1 MLLYIF
7 RCLVLSSFYFEQDKH
22 LVSCSAIQ
30 SWLRDETNKRSSKP
44 DESYLILGGCFS
56 TILQDL
62 LLAKKN
68 KLSFRRKKN
77 AHIVDCVH
85 VFQSFDHVDNLE
97 VLEMGF
103 NYCMHLKGWRASSP
117 TNSHLLTEMKT
128 ACIFR
133 WTLLVHLGQFLISL
147 ALKAFSSVS
156 PSLWVCCWHQG
167 ASACY
172 HTPLLPWHTDHS
184 AHWHK
189 QFSPRKQE
197 NS

>member
-1 MLLYIF
+1 MNHNLNLKVDVFQLYYKTVYLLKRINYHSD
-7 RCLVLSSFYFEQDKH
+7 RGEKTH
-22 LVSCSAIQ
+22 LV
-30 SWLRDETNKRSSKP
+30 E
-44 DESYLILGGCFS
+44 
-56 TILQDL
+56 
-62 LLAKKN
+62 
-68 KLSFRRKKN
+68 
-77 AHIVDCVH
+77 CVH

-97 VLEMGF
+97 VIEMGF
-103 NYCMHLKGWRASSP
+103 SYCMHLKGWRASSP
-117 TNSHLLTEMKT
+117 TNSHLLTEMQT

-189 QFSPRKQE
+189 QFSPRNQE